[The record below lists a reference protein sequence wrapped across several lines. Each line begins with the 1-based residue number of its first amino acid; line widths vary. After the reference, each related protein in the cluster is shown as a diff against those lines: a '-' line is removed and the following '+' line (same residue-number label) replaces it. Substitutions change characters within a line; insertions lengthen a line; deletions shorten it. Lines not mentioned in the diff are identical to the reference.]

1 MGDLS
6 PYSAPKP
13 PKTIT
18 QVKDDKFLDFTCLHT
33 WILLLTIGS
42 ALYLFNLIARSTGVY
57 QGGYVALLLAVIAI
71 WLKCFS
77 TFEKV
82 DKQKLR
88 VQFFIGDL
96 QGKHVINK
104 FAVPVT
110 FLEKLVP
117 IVTIHKGGIIEF
129 KGKKFGVLMET
140 FPLRIAEEE
149 RANHEKKIE
158 KVINGIP
165 TNTHFKTIA
174 CSRLEPRKPILRY
187 LLEVTNKSNGARA
200 SKPKNKPIESDST
213 APIWKQSQQVLQN
226 LLKNTESIECDK
238 ARDLH
243 LTDLYNKIAAD
254 DSKVISW
261 KYYAFLSLGEWKTIE
276 EARIQY
282 GAIMPG
288 LLKNMKVA
296 RLQPRVY
303 TDENEISNAYRT
315 MFNEMVV

>member
-33 WILLLTIGS
+33 WILLLAIGS

-57 QGGYVALLLAVIAI
+57 QGGYVALLLAIIAI
-71 WLKCFS
+71 WIKFFS

-88 VQFFIGDL
+88 VKFFIGDL

-187 LLEVTNKSNGARA
+187 LLEVTNKSK
-200 SKPKNKPIESDST
+200 S
-213 APIWKQSQQVLQN
+213 
-226 LLKNTESIECDK
+226 DK
-238 ARDLH
+238 AIDLH
-243 LTDLYNKIAAD
+243 LTGLYNKIAAD

>member
-33 WILLLTIGS
+33 WILLFTIGGS
-42 ALYLFNLIARSTGVY
+42 LYLFNLIARSAGVY
-57 QGGYVALLLAVIAI
+57 QGGYVALLLAIIAI
-71 WLKCFS
+71 WLKFFS

-187 LLEVTNKSNGARA
+187 LLEVTNR
-200 SKPKNKPIESDST
+200 SKGNKAI
-213 APIWKQSQQVLQN
+213 
-226 LLKNTESIECDK
+226 
-238 ARDLH
+238 DLH
-243 LTDLYNKIAAD
+243 LTGLYNKIAAD

-303 TDENEISNAYRT
+303 TDEKEISNAYRT
-315 MFNEMVV
+315 MFNEMVI

>member
-6 PYSAPKP
+6 PYSAPRP

-33 WILLLTIGS
+33 WILLATIGS
-42 ALYLFNLIARSTGVY
+42 CLYIFSQIAKFPRICQYAGIFLM
-57 QGGYVALLLAVIAI
+57 GGII
-71 WLKCFS
+71 IFWLKYFS

-82 DKQKLR
+82 EKQKLR
-88 VQFFIGDL
+88 LQFFIGDL
-96 QGKHVINK
+96 QGKHTINK
-104 FAVPVT
+104 FETPVS

-117 IVTIHKGGIIEF
+117 IVKVHKGGIIEF

-140 FPLRIAEEE
+140 FPVRISEEE

-165 TNTHFKTIA
+165 TNIHFKTIA

-187 LLEVTNKSNGARA
+187 LLEVTNKSKG
-200 SKPKNKPIESDST
+200 E
-213 APIWKQSQQVLQN
+213 
-226 LLKNTESIECDK
+226 K
-238 ARDLH
+238 AIDLH
-243 LTDLYNKIAAD
+243 LTGLYNKIAAD

-261 KYYAFLSLGEWKTIE
+261 RYYAFLGIGEWKTIE

-288 LLKNMKVA
+288 LIKNMKVA

-303 TDENEISNAYRT
+303 TKEDEIGNAYRT
-315 MFNEMVV
+315 MFSEMVI

>member
-33 WILLLTIGS
+33 WILLFTIGGS
-42 ALYLFNLIARSTGVY
+42 LYLFNLIARSAGVY
-57 QGGYVALLLAVIAI
+57 QGGYIILLLAAIAI
-71 WLKCFS
+71 WLKWFS

-117 IVTIHKGGIIEF
+117 IVTIHKGGIVEF

-140 FPLRIAEEE
+140 FPLRIAEED

-187 LLEVTNKSNGARA
+187 LLEVTNR
-200 SKPKNKPIESDST
+200 SKG
-213 APIWKQSQQVLQN
+213 
-226 LLKNTESIECDK
+226 DK
-238 ARDLH
+238 AIDLH
-243 LTDLYNKIAAD
+243 LTGLYNKIAAD

-303 TDENEISNAYRT
+303 TDEKEISNAYRT
-315 MFNEMVV
+315 MFNEMVI

>member
-1 MGDLS
+1 MSDLS

-33 WILLLTIGS
+33 WILLFTVGS
-42 ALYLFNLIARSTGVY
+42 CLYIFSQIAKFSRYY
-57 QGGYVALLLAVIAI
+57 QYGCLLLMVGIVII
-71 WLKCFS
+71 WMKYFS

-82 DKQKLR
+82 DKQVLR
-88 VQFFIGDL
+88 AKFFVSDI

-104 FAVPVT
+104 FSVPLT

-117 IVTIHKGGIIEF
+117 IITIHKDGIIEF

-140 FPLRIAEEE
+140 FPVRISEEE
-149 RANHEKKIE
+149 RAAHEKKIE

-187 LLEVTNKSNGARA
+187 LLEVMNNSNAGT
-200 SKPKNKPIESDST
+200 KPKYTEVDHN
-213 APIWKQSQQVLQN
+213 APLWKKSQQVLKQVVIAP
-226 LLKNTESIECDK
+226 TER
-238 ARDLH
+238 AVDLH
-243 LTDLYNKIAAD
+243 LASLYNKISDD

-261 KYYAFLSLGEWKTIE
+261 KYYAFVSLGEWDTIE
-276 EARIQY
+276 QARIQY
-282 GAIMPG
+282 GAVMPG

-296 RLQPRVY
+296 RLNPRVY
-303 TDENEISNAYRT
+303 TDEKEISNAYRT
-315 MFNEMVV
+315 MFSEMVI

>member
-1 MGDLS
+1 MSDLS

-33 WILLLTIGS
+33 WILLATIGS
-42 ALYLFNLIARSTGVY
+42 CLYIFSQIAKFPRIYQYAGIVLMIVILI
-57 QGGYVALLLAVIAI
+57 I
-71 WLKCFS
+71 WLKYFS

-96 QGKHVINK
+96 QGKHTINK
-104 FAVPVT
+104 FEAPVS

-117 IVTIHKGGIIEF
+117 IVKVHKGGIIEF
-129 KGKKFGVLMET
+129 RGKKFGVLMET
-140 FPLRIAEEE
+140 FPVRISEEE
-149 RANHEKKIE
+149 RAAHEKKIE

-165 TNTHFKTIA
+165 TNIHFKTIA

-187 LLEVTNKSNGARA
+187 LIEVTNR
-200 SKPKNKPIESDST
+200 NKG
-213 APIWKQSQQVLQN
+213 
-226 LLKNTESIECDK
+226 DK

-243 LTDLYNKIAAD
+243 LTGLYNKIAAD

-276 EARIQY
+276 EAKIQY

-296 RLQPRVY
+296 RLKPRVY
-303 TDENEISNAYRT
+303 TEEMEIGNAYRT
-315 MFNEMVV
+315 MFSEMVI

>member
-1 MGDLS
+1 MSDLS
-6 PYSAPKP
+6 PYSAPRP

-33 WILLLTIGS
+33 WILMAAIGS
-42 ALYLFNLIARSTGVY
+42 CLYIFSQIAKFPKIGQYAGIALMI
-57 QGGYVALLLAVIAI
+57 VII
-71 WLKCFS
+71 IFWLKYFS

-82 DKQKLR
+82 EKQKLR
-88 VQFFIGDL
+88 VKFFIGDL

-104 FAVPVT
+104 FEAPVS

-117 IVTIHKGGIIEF
+117 IVKVHKGGIIEF

-140 FPLRIAEEE
+140 FPVRISEEE
-149 RANHEKKIE
+149 RAAHEKKIE

-165 TNTHFKTIA
+165 TNIHFKTIA

-187 LLEVTNKSNGARA
+187 LLEVMNKSNA
-200 SKPKNKPIESDST
+200 SPSQKHIEVDNT
-213 APIWKQSQQVLQN
+213 APLWKKSQQVLKQVVIAP
-226 LLKNTESIECDK
+226 TEK
-238 ARDLH
+238 AVDLH
-243 LTDLYNKIAAD
+243 LASIYNKIAED

-276 EARIQY
+276 EAKIQY

-288 LLKNMKVA
+288 LIKNMKVA
-296 RLQPRVY
+296 RLRPRVY
-303 TDENEISNAYRT
+303 TDEKEIGNAYRT
-315 MFNEMVV
+315 MFSEMVI

>member
-1 MGDLS
+1 MSDLS
-6 PYSAPKP
+6 PYSAPRP

-33 WILLLTIGS
+33 WILMAAIGS
-42 ALYLFNLIARSTGVY
+42 CLYIFSQIAKYSRIEQVAAVAGMICIIGV
-57 QGGYVALLLAVIAI
+57 
-71 WLKCFS
+71 WLKYFS

-82 DKQKLR
+82 DKQKLK
-88 VQFFIGDL
+88 VKFFIGDL

-104 FAVPVT
+104 FEAPVS

-117 IVTIHKGGIIEF
+117 IVKVHKGGIIEF

-140 FPLRIAEEE
+140 FPVRISEEE
-149 RANHEKKIE
+149 RAAHEKKIE

-165 TNTHFKTIA
+165 TNIHFKTIA
-174 CSRLEPRKPILRY
+174 CSRLEPKKPILRY
-187 LLEVTNKSNGARA
+187 LLEVTNKSKG
-200 SKPKNKPIESDST
+200 
-213 APIWKQSQQVLQN
+213 
-226 LLKNTESIECDK
+226 DK
-238 ARDLH
+238 AIDLH
-243 LTDLYNKIAAD
+243 LTGLYNKIAED

-303 TDENEISNAYRT
+303 KKENEIGNAYRT
-315 MFNEMVV
+315 MFGEMVI

>member
-33 WILLLTIGS
+33 WILIFTIGGS
-42 ALYLFNLIARSTGVY
+42 LCLFNLIARSSGVY
-57 QGGYVALLLAVIAI
+57 QGSYIALLLATIAI

-88 VQFFIGDL
+88 VKFFIGDL

-104 FAVPVT
+104 FSVPVT

-140 FPLRIAEEE
+140 FPLRIAEED

-187 LLEVTNKSNGARA
+187 LLEVTNKSKG
-200 SKPKNKPIESDST
+200 
-213 APIWKQSQQVLQN
+213 
-226 LLKNTESIECDK
+226 DK
-238 ARDLH
+238 AIDLH
-243 LTDLYNKIAAD
+243 LAGLYNKIAAD

-296 RLQPRVY
+296 RLQPSVY
-303 TDENEISNAYRT
+303 TDEKEISNAYRT
-315 MFNEMVV
+315 MFNEMVI